1 MLAKLLL
8 LRWRD
13 LGFVIWGTFLGPL
26 LHLCVLLPY
35 FQKSAHG
42 LQGLSTVGGSFMYG
56 HINWN
61 SSSKNTVRFHIEAG
75 YRRNILT
82 SFWKNGQAQ
91 VGDILQM
98 ADIGIGST
106 TFYFGDGTFTNDLKL
121 RVTAFS
127 ASEDWIMGE
136 LDLTHKYATPSD
148 DGRNWVAS
156 LSGCCRIESL
166 AVQKDA
172 DFNVQAYVNL
182 LEAQHSPVA
191 RSLPLLTSYLQSG
204 ASSGQVQLSNV
215 FVHADDPQG
224 TKEIEWSIKQPWNVG
239 NAANFSSALSSFV
252 SISLFDLSTA
262 GQCERTAAGQTTGLG
277 IGPACLFGL
286 LRTDFQQ
293 LQTNK
298 LTIEG
303 WVKARAPG
311 YVLSVGP
318 DRCSNQN
325 GGCSLTQNLDSC
337 TVSAVS
343 PFQTCSIS
351 TL

>member
-1 MLAKLLL
+1 MHE
-8 LRWRD
+8 RWREASCNA
-13 LGFVIWGTFLGPL
+13 LRFFSLPL
-26 LHLCVLLPY
+26 LQLCVILS
-35 FQKSAHG
+35 FIQNTVHG
-42 LQGLSTVGGSFMYG
+42 LQGLSSVGGSFMYG

-98 ADIGIGST
+98 ADIGIGTT

-121 RVTAFS
+121 RVTAYS
-127 ASEDWIMGE
+127 ASEDWILGE
-136 LDLTHKYATPSD
+136 LDLIHQYATPSD
-148 DGRNWVAS
+148 DGRSWVAS

-172 DFNVQAYVNL
+172 DFDIKAYINL
-182 LEAQHSPVA
+182 LQAQQSPVA
-191 RSLPLLTSYLQSG
+191 RSLPILTAYLQSTG
-204 ASSGQVQLSNV
+204 SSGQVQLSNV
-215 FVHADDPQG
+215 FVNADDPQG

-252 SISLFDLSTA
+252 SISLFDFATS
-262 GQCERTAAGQTTGLG
+262 GQCATTAAGQTTGLG

-286 LRTDFQQ
+286 LRTESPSQ
-293 LQTNK
+293 LQTNR
-298 LTIEG
+298 LTVEG

-311 YVLSVGP
+311 FVLSVGP

-325 GGCSLTQNLDSC
+325 GGCSLTQNLDAC
-337 TVSAVS
+337 TSSAQQ